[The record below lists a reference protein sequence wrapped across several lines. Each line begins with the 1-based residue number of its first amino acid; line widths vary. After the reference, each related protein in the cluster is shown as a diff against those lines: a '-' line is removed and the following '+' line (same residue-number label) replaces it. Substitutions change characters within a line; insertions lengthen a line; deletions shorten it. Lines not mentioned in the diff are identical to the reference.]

1 MSAAIF
7 PRQQLLQVARFSSKD
22 ITKIQQSHRP
32 HNRLGFAYQLAFVRV
47 HNRFPAQDPLEV
59 IDALLTALYWKVI
72 PKKRVW
78 TSHYLNISALLVGTM
93 FSCMANMFSIKT
105 WSRPEKVSTEA
116 IFYFQPRT
124 FSHDS
129 ARCLPYKLC

>member
-1 MSAAIF
+1 MSAATF

-59 IDALLTALYWKVI
+59 IDALPSVFGF
-72 PKKRVW
+72 RV
-78 TSHYLNISALLVGTM
+78 
-93 FSCMANMFSIKT
+93 
-105 WSRPEKVSTEA
+105 
-116 IFYFQPRT
+116 
-124 FSHDS
+124 
-129 ARCLPYKLC
+129 